1 MLAVLLLLLDVKHNF
16 RYHKKIVG
24 FAYKSSSMGGIIII
38 LGFGFWGFGG
48 LFLGSN
54 LRNIVALSIRK
65 EEFVGSYRKSLGMEK
80 ISPVEEW
87 CDDIRSNKKTHKN
100 IHYC

>member
-1 MLAVLLLLLDVKHNF
+1 
-16 RYHKKIVG
+16 
-24 FAYKSSSMGGIIII
+24 MGGIIIIMIMIII

-48 LFLGSN
+48 FFFGSN

-65 EEFVGSYRKSLGMEK
+65 EEFVGGDRKSLGMEK
-80 ISPVEEW
+80 ISPIEEW

-100 IHYC
+100 IHHCWPRSW